1 VNVGIIH
8 PYFDVIGG
16 AEMTTFSLIEALEKQ
31 KNCQVTLYTVIPPK
45 VAETENFKIRKISK
59 SGIPSFWRYQRMKEV
74 KRLFKISKRS
84 EILLIMSGGLALDKT
99 DAKKTILYCN
109 STFSS
114 DKAFLEIK
122 SSGLRRIYL
131 NVLQNNVRQSI
142 EYLKSARTNLISNS
156 DYTKNKIM
164 DNFGK
169 NSVVIYPP
177 VKILEFEKLKRIP
190 KTHSITTVSRFS
202 PEKNLD
208 FAINVMKDISN
219 MYSLIGNAVYD
230 SQWKLYERIAQN
242 ASENMSIHCNL
253 EQDMIRKIVAESKV
267 YFHASE
273 ETFGISVVESIAAG
287 CIPIVPDNSA
297 HRETVPFKELRYV
310 PYDIEDAQAKVKS
323 ALSGAFDGLS
333 GQLQNHVQK
342 FSEEIFQRSFLN
354 HIMN

>member
-16 AEMTTFSLIEALEKQ
+16 AEMTTLSLMEALEKQ
-31 KNCQVTLYTVIPPK
+31 KDWQTTLYTVIPPNIT
-45 VAETENFKIRKISK
+45 ETENFKIRKIPK

-74 KRLFKISKRS
+74 KKLFKISKRS
-84 EILLIMSGGLALDKT
+84 EILLIMSGGLTLDKT
-99 DAKKTILYCN
+99 DAKKIMLYCN

-114 DKAFLEIK
+114 DKAFLETK
-122 SSGLRRIYL
+122 SSGLKRIYL
-131 NVLQNNVRQSI
+131 NILQNNVRQSI

-156 DYTKNKIM
+156 HYTKNKIK
-164 DNFGK
+164 DGFGK
-169 NSVVIYPP
+169 NSTVIYPP
-177 VKILEFEKLKRIP
+177 VKISEFEKLKRIP
-190 KTHSITTVSRFS
+190 KTRSVSTVSRFS

-208 FAINVMKDISN
+208 FAINVMKDVDS

-230 SQWKLYERIAQN
+230 NQWKLYERIAQN
-242 ASENMSIHCNL
+242 ASENMNTHCNL
-253 EQDMIRKIVAESKV
+253 EQDMIKKIIAESKV

-297 HRETVPFKELRYV
+297 HRETVPFKELRYT
-310 PYDIEDAQAKVKS
+310 PYDENDAQAKVKA
-323 ALSGAFDGLS
+323 ALSGDFDGLS
-333 GQLQNHVQK
+333 EQLQNHVKK

-354 HIMN
+354 YIVN

>member
-16 AEMTTFSLIEALEKQ
+16 AEMTTFSLIEALKKQ
-31 KNCQVTLYTVIPPK
+31 KDCQITLYTVIPPTI
-45 VAETENFKIRKISK
+45 AETENFKIRKISK
-59 SGIPSFWRYQRMKEV
+59 GRIPSFWRYQRMKEI
-74 KRLFKISKRS
+74 KKLFKISKRS

-99 DAKKTILYCN
+99 DAKKIMLYCN
-109 STFSS
+109 STFSG
-114 DKAFLEIK
+114 DKAFLGTK
-122 SSGLRRIYL
+122 SSGFRRIYF
-131 NVLQNNVRQSI
+131 NILQNNVRQSI

-156 DYTKNKIM
+156 DYTKNKIK

-190 KTHSITTVSRFS
+190 KMRAIVTVSRFS

-208 FAINVMKDISN
+208 FAINVMKNVTDKYN
-219 MYSLIGNAVYD
+219 LIGNAAYN
-230 SQWKLYERIAQN
+230 SQLRLYERLAQN
-242 ASENMSIHCNL
+242 ASENTNIHCNL
-253 EQDMIRKIVAESKV
+253 KQDIIRKVVAESKV
-267 YFHASE
+267 YFHPSE

-310 PYDIEDAQAKVKS
+310 PYDIKDAQAKIKA
-323 ALSGAFDGLS
+323 ALSGDFDGLS
-333 GQLQNHVQK
+333 EQLQNHVQK
-342 FSEEIFQRSFLN
+342 FSEDVFQKSFID
-354 HIMN
+354 HMMC